1 MKKRQS
7 LTTRQQNALITK
19 QSLYD
24 AAIALFLEKGY
35 ENVKIEEITQAANV
49 AKGTFYIYFDSK
61 KNLLY
66 HSFDQFDSMYLD
78 IYEKVCHIASFEEQ
92 LVAFFGTFLP
102 ILE

>member
-78 IYEKVCHIASFEEQ
+78 IYKRFAILPHLKSSLSHFWSF
-92 LVAFFGTFLP
+92 LTNP
-102 ILE
+102 